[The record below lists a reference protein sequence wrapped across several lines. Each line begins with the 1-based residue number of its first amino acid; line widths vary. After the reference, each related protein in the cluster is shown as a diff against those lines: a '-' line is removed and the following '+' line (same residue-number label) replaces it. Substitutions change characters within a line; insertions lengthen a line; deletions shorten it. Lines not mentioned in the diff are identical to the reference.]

1 MNYLELYRDYL
12 LINRSLNKLSIKS
25 YLVDMVNF
33 ASFLNNNKIAI
44 TSVDH
49 EVIREYLKYL
59 KSKNLSKRSIAHA
72 ITVLK
77 SFYLFL
83 VKKNYIKENP
93 MLVIDYPKLDKEL
106 PNHLTY
112 EEVNKI
118 LSIIDLNNPS
128 DSRNHLLFNTLFD
141 TGLRISEALN
151 LTINDINLN
160 GMSLIV
166 MGKGSKSRVV
176 LISEQLK
183 KEISLYMAET
193 RPILLND
200 KRSNYLFLNLKGG
213 RMSRTQAFL
222 KLKEYALKANINKPI
237 SPHTLRHSFAT
248 ALLDNNADLRTI
260 QTLLGHADI
269 NTTQIYTHVSKKGLQ
284 KAYQSYH
291 PFSNKET
298 KK

>member
-1 MNYLELYRDYL
+1 MNYLEIYRDYL

-25 YLVDMVNF
+25 YLVDVLNF
-33 ASFLNNNKIAI
+33 SNFLEKKMISLVA
-44 TSVDH
+44 VDQ
-49 EVIREYLKYL
+49 EIVREYLKYL
-59 KSKNLSKRSIAHA
+59 KLNGSSKRSIAHA

-77 SFYLFL
+77 SFYNFL
-83 VKKNYIKENP
+83 EKKAYIKNNP
-93 MLVIDYPKLDKEL
+93 LLIIDYPKLDKEL
-106 PNHLTY
+106 PEHLTY
-112 EEVNKI
+112 DEVNKI
-118 LSIIDLNNPS
+118 LSIIETDNPLE
-128 DSRNHLLFNTLFD
+128 SRNHLLFNLLFD

-151 LTINDINLN
+151 LSINDINLN
-160 GMSLIV
+160 SMSIIV

-183 KEISLYMAET
+183 KEIEFYMYVIREQ
-193 RPILLND
+193 LL
-200 KRSNYLFLNLKGG
+200 KEKKSNYLFVNQNGTK
-213 RMSRTQAFL
+213 MSRTIAFI
-222 KLKEYALKANINKPI
+222 KLKEYAIKAGITKNI

-291 PFSNKET
+291 PFSSKGR

>member
-1 MNYLELYRDYL
+1 
-12 LINRSLNKLSIKS
+12 
-25 YLVDMVNF
+25 
-33 ASFLNNNKIAI
+33 
-44 TSVDH
+44 
-49 EVIREYLKYL
+49 
-59 KSKNLSKRSIAHA
+59 
-72 ITVLK
+72 
-77 SFYLFL
+77 
-83 VKKNYIKENP
+83 

-118 LSIIDLNNPS
+118 LSIIDMSNPS

-160 GMSLIV
+160 SMSLIV

-183 KEISLYMAET
+183 KEISSYMAET